1 MKTEALGAIVAKLA
15 IGVATAA
22 TLAGGGAIIS
32 TASTNAVQ
40 DQRLT
45 VLEKN
50 SEQMSTLSDKLD
62 ETNKNVAVLNERL
75 NQETGREAPTRNR

>member
-1 MKTEALGAIVAKLA
+1 MKTETITALLSKLA
-15 IGVATAA
+15 IGIGTAA

-32 TASTNAVQ
+32 SASTNAVQ
-40 DQRLT
+40 DQRIT

-50 SEQMSTLSDKLD
+50 SEQMTALSDKLD

-75 NQETGREAPTRNR
+75 NQETGRVQPTRNR

>member
-1 MKTEALGAIVAKLA
+1 MKVEALGAIVAKLA

-75 NQETGREAPTRNR
+75 NQETGRVQPTRNR

>member
-1 MKTEALGAIVAKLA
+1 
-15 IGVATAA
+15 
-22 TLAGGGAIIS
+22 
-32 TASTNAVQ
+32 VQ

-75 NQETGREAPTRNR
+75 NQETGRVQPPRNR